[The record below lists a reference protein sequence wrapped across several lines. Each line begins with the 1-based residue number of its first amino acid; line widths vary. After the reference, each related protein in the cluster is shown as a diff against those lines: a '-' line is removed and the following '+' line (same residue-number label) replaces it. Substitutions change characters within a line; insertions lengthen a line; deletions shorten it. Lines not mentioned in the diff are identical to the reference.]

1 MRGLRIFET
10 RRARALRKDAP
21 KAERILWKSL
31 RNRHLDGFKF
41 VRQEPIGIYFA
52 DFVCRERK
60 LIIEVDGETHSTE
73 KELAHDCQRTAD
85 LEANGYR
92 VIRFINAQLFENVE
106 AVEQAILR
114 ALVVRKD

>member
-1 MRGLRIFET
+1 MRKTVATFSQH
-10 RRARALRKDAP
+10 AL
-21 KAERILWKSL
+21 
-31 RNRHLDGFKF
+31 GFKF

-60 LIIEVDGETHSTE
+60 LVIEVDGETHSTE
-73 KELAHDCQRTAD
+73 KELAQDCQRTAY

-92 VIRFINAQLFENVE
+92 VIRFTNSQLFENVE